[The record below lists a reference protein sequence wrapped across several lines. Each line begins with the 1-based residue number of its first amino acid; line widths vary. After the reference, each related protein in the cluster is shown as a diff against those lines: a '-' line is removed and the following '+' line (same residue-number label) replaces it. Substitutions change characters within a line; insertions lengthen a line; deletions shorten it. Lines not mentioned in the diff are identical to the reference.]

1 MDTVERVSHLL
12 LQAGT
17 AWILWLLA
25 ALSLASV
32 IVFIERLIT
41 YRAVSIELEPLSR
54 ALAEELEAGHRRA
67 AIERLRRAG
76 AVAPRIAAAGLELAS
91 RGARAAENAMR
102 SATALERMRL
112 ERRLSFLAT
121 LGNNAPFVGLLG
133 TVIGVIEAFEALGH
147 GAPEG
152 AGEPV
157 GAVASQAVMAA
168 VAEALVAT
176 AVGILVALPAIA
188 AYNILQRRVATLLE
202 SGEVLS
208 RLVLAYVGAR
218 EDAGPGREEPRD
230 G

>member
-32 IVFIERLIT
+32 IVFVERLLT
-41 YRAVSIELEPLSR
+41 YRAVSVDLEALSR
-54 ALAEELEAGHRRA
+54 ALSQALVEGRRRE
-67 AIERLRRAG
+67 AIETLRATG
-76 AVAPRIAAAGLELAS
+76 AVAPRIAAAGLELAP
-91 RGARAAENAMR
+91 RGARAADNAMQ

-112 ERRLSFLAT
+112 ERRLAFLAT
-121 LGNNAPFVGLLG
+121 LGNNAPFIGLLG
-133 TVIGVIEAFEALGH
+133 TVIGVIQAFEALGH

-188 AYNILQRRVATLLE
+188 AYNYLQRRVATLLE
-202 SGEVLS
+202 GSEVLS

-218 EDAGPGREEPRD
+218 DDEEPRD

>member
-17 AWILWLLA
+17 AWVLWLLA
-25 ALSLASV
+25 ALALASV
-32 IVFIERLIT
+32 VVFVERLLT
-41 YRAVSIELEPLSR
+41 YRAVAVDLEALSR
-54 ALAEELEAGHRRA
+54 SLARALEEGRRTEAIKTLRA
-67 AIERLRRAG
+67 TD
-76 AVAPRIAAAGLELAS
+76 AVAPRIAAAGLELAP
-91 RGARAAENAMR
+91 RGPQAADNAMQ

-112 ERRLSFLAT
+112 ERGLAFLAT

-152 AGEPV
+152 VGEPV

-188 AYNILQRRVATLLE
+188 AYNYLQRRVATLLE
-202 SGEVLS
+202 GSEVLS
-208 RLVLAYVGAR
+208 RLVLAYVG
-218 EDAGPGREEPRD
+218 GRGDDEVRRD